1 MGEVRN
7 DIDDT
12 IVVAWAL
19 LSQLHEAI
27 SKAPTGALPDS
38 RDEIEP
44 SLFAELSTILAAGKT
59 HAPKES
65 TVTWVL
71 EKKEGGQEEGH
82 EQAKGVMA

>member
-12 IVVAWAL
+12 IVVAGAL
-19 LSQLHEAI
+19 FPQLHEAI

-44 SLFAELSTILAAGKT
+44 SLFAELSTILAAGK
-59 HAPKES
+59 HLLQKSQP
-65 TVTWVL
+65 L
-71 EKKEGGQEEGH
+71 RGY
-82 EQAKGVMA
+82 